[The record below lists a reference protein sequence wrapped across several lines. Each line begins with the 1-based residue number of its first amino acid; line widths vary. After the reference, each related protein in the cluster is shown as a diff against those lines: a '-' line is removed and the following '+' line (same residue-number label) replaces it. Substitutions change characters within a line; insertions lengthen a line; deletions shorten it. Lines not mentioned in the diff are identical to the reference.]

1 MAILRTSRRR
11 RSHERERTRGARRQR
26 PPSKPV
32 RDVRER
38 GRGGSAHRLAETRGR
53 YDAGGVGRL
62 RVVIVDP
69 HPLTRS
75 GIAAVLADDPR
86 LDVVAA
92 TRDVAEMIGSGGL
105 ATSVDAVVAVVDDV
119 GQLSDLADLAEAGAV
134 VVVAQ
139 VVSDAGLL
147 EAFSAGVAGVVLHD
161 SEPATLRGAVIAV
174 GAGGTYI
181 DPRLTARL
189 LQMAHRGQR
198 ASQDPLGLTVQER
211 RVLRL
216 AADEL
221 TNPQIADQLGLSVN
235 TVKDHLSSAYGKLG
249 VSRREDAVRVVREHG

>member
-1 MAILRTSRRR
+1 MAILRAQRRR
-11 RSHERERTRGARRQR
+11 RSHDRERARRARQHR
-26 PPSKPV
+26 PPSPPV
-32 RDVRER
+32 RDVLER
-38 GRGGSAHRLAETRGR
+38 GRSGPTHRLAETRGC

-92 TRDVAEMIGSGGL
+92 AHDVAELIGSGAM
-105 ATSVDAVVAVVDDV
+105 ATSVDAIVAVVDDV
-119 GQLSDLADLAEAGAV
+119 VDVADLTDPPDAGPLI
-134 VVVAQ
+134 VVARL
-139 VVSDAGLL
+139 VSDAGLL
-147 EAFSAGVAGVVLHD
+147 AAFGVGLRGVVLHD
-161 SEPATLRGAVIAV
+161 SEPSTLRGAVTAV

-181 DPRLTARL
+181 DPRLTGRL

-198 ASQDPLGLTVQER
+198 ASEDPLGLTVQER

-216 AADEL
+216 AAEDL

-249 VSRREDAVRVVREHG
+249 VRGREDAVRVVREHG